1 MLNRVRVMLG
11 AVIVAVLVAAS
22 ASAAAKKVS
31 VGTVPGEDDFRS
43 ATGYTMALMEHC
55 KAVNRLARGK
65 GAFKSELAREHAAEI
80 TRSAASASRH
90 LKGYL
95 AALGDDQRVLV
106 TAQSGAQQ
114 AGESAMVRLAAQLD
128 ETLKADSP
136 DRMAVSTAVTDLYL
150 AAKDLL
156 ISHKAAGKTL
166 GIAAATP
173 PRKPAPRKPKAPKA
187 PKLTKAP
194 QSTASA
200 SK

>member
-11 AVIVAVLVAAS
+11 TVLVAVLVVAS
-22 ASAAAKKVS
+22 ASAAAKKAPA
-31 VGTVPGEDDFRS
+31 GAVPGEDDFRS
-43 ATGYTMALMEHC
+43 VTGYTVVLMEHC

-65 GAFKSELAREHAAEI
+65 GEFKAELAREHVAEI

-90 LKGYL
+90 VKGYL
-95 AALGDDQRVLV
+95 ASLGDDQRVLV
-106 TAQSGAQQ
+106 TAQTGAQQ
-114 AGESAMVRLAAQLD
+114 AGESAMVQLAAALD
-128 ETLKADSP
+128 GVLKQASP
-136 DRMAVSTAVTDLYL
+136 DRVAVSTAVTELYL

-187 PKLTKAP
+187 PKLKKAP
-194 QSTASA
+194 ESAASA